1 MIDNQLD
8 GRLCREQSARNCYL
22 SFLLHR
28 INKLLLITG
37 SSLISHNTLKEWD
50 MRYFQINQNRI
61 SLLESG
67 HSSMATD
74 GNI

>member
-1 MIDNQLD
+1 MVDYAENNQQGFVTLAFFYI
-8 GRLCREQSARNCYL
+8 ESTN
-22 SFLLHR
+22 F
-28 INKLLLITG
+28 ILLITG

-50 MRYFQINQNRI
+50 MRYFQINQNKI